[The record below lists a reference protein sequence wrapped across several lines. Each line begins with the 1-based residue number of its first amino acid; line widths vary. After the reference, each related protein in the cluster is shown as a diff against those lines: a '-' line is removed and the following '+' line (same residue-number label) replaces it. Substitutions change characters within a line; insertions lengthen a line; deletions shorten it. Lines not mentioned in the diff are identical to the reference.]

1 MKKTI
6 RSLFCLTLVLTMM
19 LAMSVVAFADG
30 TPETTTLSKQY
41 VRGGASDGESPK
53 GHFVVYTAFVDMAD
67 APADADIPTLMGHN
81 LSKAFDNTDKANAK
95 SIFEG
100 DDIHSYTDEK
110 HYFGKIELDAG
121 IGDADNDLTTLVN
134 GSVDLNN
141 FNTIGTYW
149 FALREDNRGTAGV
162 TYDNRIY
169 YYRVQVT
176 HASEGEGVVRT
187 MTLYRTSREASQK
200 VDYFEND
207 YFSGHLSISKQ
218 VAGNLGDPSKY
229 FAVIVK
235 FTAPEGKTV
244 KSNIYY
250 SGHATTET
258 GGTYTGD
265 HEIIAAGESGWT
277 GSQEVTVWLKHG
289 QTVNFTN
296 IPFGVTYEIT
306 EADYSGDG
314 YKHLF
319 SYLNGTGEQNEDQV
333 SAEDHSEG
341 ALGWN
346 AAKVTGAVSNID
358 DEVSITNTKNS
369 DLGVGVTLEDAPFIG
384 IMILTVAAAAVFVVA
399 KRKSAVR

>member
-67 APADADIPTLMGHN
+67 APADAVIPTLMGHN

-200 VDYFEND
+200 VEYFEND

-229 FAVIVK
+229 FAVNVK

-250 SGHATTET
+250 SGHSTDTNGTTPSVADKIEA
-258 GGTYTGD
+258 GD
-265 HEIIAAGESGWT
+265 GWT
-277 GSQEVTVWLKHG
+277 GDKTVTVYLKHD
-289 QTVNFTN
+289 QTVKFTN

-306 EADYSGDG
+306 EDNYSTDG
-314 YKHLF
+314 YTHLF
-319 SYLNGTGEQNEDQV
+319 SYLNGTGDQNEDQV
-333 SAEDHSEG
+333 LAEDHSEG
-341 ALGWN
+341 AAGWD
-346 AAKVTGAVSNID
+346 AAKVKGAVNNID

-369 DLGVGVTLEDAPFIG
+369 ELGVGVTLEDAPYIG